1 MNLSFKVALQK
12 QWTLL
17 EDRVIYGKEEI
28 LLTEIKSVKLFA
40 KSSIMTNGVIEIQVN
55 NKVKHLAY
63 PHKQREEGD
72 KAFLYLQ
79 ENYGGEEEKANK
91 KLLSKI
97 QEEINNLPVK
107 DDWGTRKEISELPN
121 ILTLDEDIKAMTS
134 GFNDGNTWLI
144 VCTNK
149 RVLMMDKGMIYGL
162 KLVDIPLDRINSI
175 SHTKGLILGKISITD
190 GATTRTIENVSNNT
204 VSFFADTVNK
214 EIEIYK
220 QSKNNPVTQVV
231 NNISPADELIKYKQL
246 LDMGVLTQ
254 EEFDAKKKELLGL

>member
-17 EDRVIYGKEEI
+17 EDRLIYGKEEI
-28 LLTEIKSVKLFA
+28 LLTEIKSLKLFS
-40 KSSIMTNGVIEIQVN
+40 KSSIMTNGVIEIKVN
-55 NKVKHLAY
+55 NKVKHLSY
-63 PHKQREEGD
+63 SHKQKEEAD

-79 ENYGGEEEKANK
+79 ENYGGKGEGANRK
-91 KLLSKI
+91 PLSKI
-97 QEEINNLPVK
+97 QEEINNLPVT

-149 RVLMMDKGMIYGL
+149 RILMMDKGMIYGL

-190 GATTRTIENVSNNT
+190 GATTRTIENVSNDT

-214 EIEIYK
+214 EIEK
-220 QSKNNPVTQVV
+220 
-231 NNISPADELIKYKQL
+231 
-246 LDMGVLTQ
+246 
-254 EEFDAKKKELLGL
+254 